1 MDSNMTTEQPLDQL
15 ITDYLNGV
23 VDVLISA
30 GAEWL
35 DEPILEKSS
44 HNQTKLS
51 VDMGFSGGNRL
62 SVHMRVGLCNDR
74 VILRRYSMHFMNGD
88 DSTIFRYDNS
98 RHFQGDGDSLD
109 HKHESGGALACAQP
123 SVRAVRDEIAAYL
136 NADG

>member
-1 MDSNMTTEQPLDQL
+1 MDSNMATKCLDPL
-15 ITDYLNGV
+15 IENYLNRV

-44 HNQTKLS
+44 HNQAKLS

-74 VILRRYSMHFMNGD
+74 VISRRYSMHFMNGD

-98 RHFQGDGDSLD
+98 QHFQGDGDSLD
-109 HKHESGGALACAQP
+109 HKHESDRVFACAQP
-123 SVRAVRDEIAAYL
+123 SVRAVRDEIAAHL